1 MDIEKEKVDLR
12 KGQRHGWELT
22 EIISLLQFREKPL
35 KAVKL
40 LTNFFCHIVAN
51 VFSLFFFTEK
61 SNDLSALFMMSVLQE
76 SIFLGCTNSCNRTDF
91 PKFA

>member
-51 VFSLFFFTEK
+51 VFSLFFFTGK
-61 SNDLSALFMMSVLQE
+61 SNDLSALFMMSDLQE